1 MSPTWNCFR
10 CQTANASASRHCS
23 SCGAVRPPVAQAPPG
38 LDEAFAEALASTLA
52 STSSGTPRSDMLAG
66 LEALVQQVDSGAM
79 SPEAFGQKMHQ
90 ASVGLDEVFT
100 SMEAELLEVPEADL
114 EYTQAVETGLEVS
127 RGLFRLALAEL
138 ESFSRD
144 CDHGHLR
151 VGLLVAEK
159 AEEHYQGLLD
169 TVREDAVGHRFGGE
183 ADLVRRL
190 AGAVLEGVLP
200 VHDYQERL
208 GQLQGAVEGWLAEAT
223 RLLETGFRKAREF
236 DGVNPEVAAL
246 AGQDLESAC
255 RELGRVILALHDP
268 ESTREAARQVL
279 HDEAIAEGLD

>member
-1 MSPTWNCFR
+1 VSPSWNCFQ
-10 CQTANASASRHCS
+10 CQAANAAVSRHCS

-38 LDEAFAEALASTLA
+38 LDDTFAEALASTLA

-66 LEALVQQVDSGAM
+66 LEALVRQVDSGAL

-90 ASVGLDEVFT
+90 ASVGLDEVFA
-100 SMEAELLEVPEADL
+100 SMEAELLEVPEADP

-138 ESFSRD
+138 ESFATHSD
-144 CDHGHLR
+144 PNHLR

-223 RLLETGFRKAREF
+223 RLLETGFRKAR
-236 DGVNPEVAAL
+236 
-246 AGQDLESAC
+246 
-255 RELGRVILALHDP
+255 
-268 ESTREAARQVL
+268 
-279 HDEAIAEGLD
+279 